1 MTDETSVDDSM
12 PEDSAEGN
20 SQAPDI
26 APERLDEDAVYVI
39 RKLKQ
44 AGHEAY
50 FVGGCVRDWLIGR
63 HPKDFDIATSATPN
77 QVRGLFRNCRLIG
90 RRFRLAHIY
99 FRNGKILEVSTFRAP
114 PPDDEAG
121 VKMVEEDVPP
131 LPEEGELGQLSFL
144 DDTGEA
150 TAAEPA
156 ATPAEQD
163 FLIVEDNTF
172 GTAVEDAR
180 RRDFTINGLFY
191 DPAQGLVLDHVNGL
205 ADLAHQEIRTIGDPE
220 KRLREDPVRILRAV
234 RFAAKL
240 GFEIESSTYAAMEG
254 TVEDLPRCS
263 PPRLLEE
270 TFRLLRGGSATPALR
285 LIRAL
290 NAMGFL
296 LAPVD
301 EYLRRTDSVER
312 YFSFINA
319 LDEMVLRGNEFDD
332 SMLLAAVLLPLA
344 IEDFESWRAGPELQ
358 PGDDDKRNMSQS
370 VEGLLRTLVQTAR
383 LPRRMAERCRMILLN
398 QRTLVG
404 WRRRRGG
411 LQGLRRHPLFAESLR
426 ILEVWVGAT
435 QEHQA
440 ALEAWKS
447 GGAPAPAVNAPGPTR
462 KRRRGRGSKTAAA
475 GSKTETASAT
485 PEHQPADGGAE
496 AV

>member
-1 MTDETSVDDSM
+1 MTDETSVDEFK
-12 PEDSAEGN
+12 PEDSAD
-20 SQAPDI
+20 SHSPAPEI
-26 APERLDEDAVYVI
+26 APERLDEDGVYVI

-44 AGHEAY
+44 SGHEAY

-63 HPKDFDIATSATPN
+63 QPKDFDIATSATPN

-114 PPDDEAG
+114 PPDDEGG
-121 VKMVEEDVPP
+121 VKMVEEEVP
-131 LPEEGELGQLSFL
+131 LTTEEGDGGQLSFL
-144 DDTGEA
+144 DESGE
-150 TAAEPA
+150 TTSVEPA
-156 ATPAEQD
+156 TTPAEQD
-163 FLIVEDNTF
+163 LLIVEDNTF

-191 DPAQGLVLDHVNGL
+191 DPAQGVVIDHVNGL

-240 GFEIESSTYAAMEG
+240 GFEIEPSTYAAMEG
-254 TVEDLPRCS
+254 AVEDLPRCS

-290 NAMGFL
+290 NGLGFL

-301 EYLRRTDSVER
+301 DYLRQPEKVER

-319 LDEMVLRGNEFDD
+319 LDELVLRGQEFDD
-332 SMLLAAVLLPLA
+332 AMLLAAVLLPLA

-447 GGAPAPAVNAPGPTR
+447 GGAPAPAANAPGPTR
-462 KRRRGRGSKTAAA
+462 KRRRGRGGKALSSNKGEAVSAAA
-475 GSKTETASAT
+475 
-485 PEHQPADGGAE
+485 EHQSADGSAE